1 MAEDGTPP
9 ALHPAELERLQLEN
23 ERLRLELAERRQDK
37 PWYHLPTQ
45 IVPVVSALLAIA
57 GFAFGIWQYAKEQA
71 KNREEQHASAQRE
84 LMKPWLE
91 SQRAIYAQAL
101 SAAAGV
107 ANASDTKARSQAA
120 DEFWRLYKGTMILVE
135 TKPVVDAMVSFG
147 QCLDG
152 TTECDRIEMNAR
164 CNVLASA
171 MADSMAATAR
181 MTFREF
187 EANKF
192 RYTSGR

>member
-1 MAEDGTPP
+1 MAEDGAPP

-23 ERLRLELAERRQDK
+23 ERLRLELAERRHK

-71 KNREEQHASAQRE
+71 KNREEQQAVAQRE

-91 SQRAIYAQAL
+91 SQREIYAQAL
-101 SAAAGV
+101 SAAAGA
-107 ANASDTKARSQAA
+107 ANTSDAKARSLAA
-120 DEFWRLYKGTMILVE
+120 DDFFRLYKGKMILVE
-135 TKPVVDAMVSFG
+135 TKPVSDAMVSFG

-152 TTECDRIEMNAR
+152 TTECDRSEMNSR
-164 CNVLASA
+164 CNVLATA

-181 MTFREF
+181 MTFKEF

-192 RYTSGR
+192 KYTSNR